1 MFKRYI
7 IVAPNEYM
15 VSFNRSYALYQ
26 NLLYWYTMVDG
37 RQSVVLQQQQQVA
50 PRSWVAQ
57 LRSPNAV
64 QTTYFTFPQV
74 IDISITLHFPVEL
87 A

>member
-1 MFKRYI
+1 MNIWSHSIVLMYYI
-7 IVAPNEYM
+7 RIYDIAIRW
-15 VSFNRSYALYQ
+15 SAS
-26 NLLYWYTMVDG
+26 
-37 RQSVVLQQQQQVA
+37 RQSAPQQQ
-50 PRSWVAQ
+50 VAQ
-57 LRSPNAV
+57 LRSPKAV

>member
-1 MFKRYI
+1 MNIWSHSIVLMHYI
-7 IVAPNEYM
+7 RIYYIGIQWSMVA
-15 VSFNRSYALYQ
+15 SA
-26 NLLYWYTMVDG
+26 
-37 RQSVVLQQQQQVA
+37 VVLQQQQQQAA
-50 PRSWVAQ
+50 PWSWVAQ
-57 LRSPNAV
+57 LSRPNAV

>member
-1 MFKRYI
+1 MCKRYI

-37 RQSVVLQQQQQVA
+37 RSPVGLQQ
-50 PRSWVAQ
+50 Q

-74 IDISITLHFPVEL
+74 IDISITLHFPIEL